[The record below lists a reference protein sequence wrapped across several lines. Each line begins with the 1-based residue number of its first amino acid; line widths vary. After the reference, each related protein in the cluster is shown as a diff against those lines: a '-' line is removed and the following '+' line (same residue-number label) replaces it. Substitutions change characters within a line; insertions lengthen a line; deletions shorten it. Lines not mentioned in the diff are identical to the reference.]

1 MREMTQVPIT
11 LLRCKSVTARTG
23 LVRSAIYREMA
34 DGDFPKPIKITAK
47 AVAWPS
53 NEIDDWILSRIEA
66 GQRSFDGQKFAY
78 APADEKLQ
86 LTHSPRK
93 RPLRETALKNQ
104 PKK

>member
-1 MREMTQVPIT
+1 MTQVPIT
-11 LLRCKSVTARTG
+11 LLRCKSVQVRTG
-23 LVRSAIYREMA
+23 LSRSAIYQEMA

-66 GQRSFDGQKFAY
+66 GQQSFRGQKFV
-78 APADEKLQ
+78 DVTVDDKLQ
-86 LTHSPRK
+86 PTHSPRK

-104 PKK
+104 PKR

>member
-1 MREMTQVPIT
+1 
-11 LLRCKSVTARTG
+11 
-23 LVRSAIYREMA
+23 MA

-66 GQRSFDGQKFAY
+66 GQRSFEGQNFVD
-78 APADEKLQ
+78 APVDDKSKP
-86 LTHSPRK
+86 THGPRK

-104 PKK
+104 PKR

>member
-11 LLRCKSVTARTG
+11 LLRCKSVQERTG
-23 LVRSAIYREMA
+23 LVRSAIYRQIT

-53 NEIDDWILSRIEA
+53 NEIDNWILSRIE
-66 GQRSFDGQKFAY
+66 GGHRSFEGQKFVDASV
-78 APADEKLQ
+78 DDKLK
-86 LTHSPRK
+86 LCHRPRK
-93 RPLRETALKNQ
+93 QPCPETALKNQ

>member
-1 MREMTQVPIT
+1 MTQTPIT

-23 LVRSAIYREMA
+23 LVRSAIYRGMA

-53 NEIDDWILSRIEA
+53 NEIDNWILSRIEA
-66 GQRSFDGQKFAY
+66 GQRSFERQNFVD
-78 APADEKLQ
+78 APVDDKLQ
-86 LTHSPRK
+86 LTHGPGK
-93 RPLRETALKNQ
+93 RPSRETASKNQ